1 MDKEPL
7 TPEQRIKELELQL
20 LASQQKAQLF
30 EAIVEVI
37 RTQYPKPLVK
47 KSSGKLSKPS
57 KLTKP

>member
-7 TPEQRIKELELQL
+7 TPEQRIKELEVQL

-47 KSSGKLSKPS
+47 KSSDKLSKPS